1 MRSRKFQNR
10 KTVKAYADRTGLER
24 NICMQENNWNDKLQ
38 FNKCIHR
45 REDTLDTSR
54 RAGILLEYN
63 LQFFAKDGPGGEK
76 TEPATNKKLDE
87 VRKEGQVAK
96 SKDLIMSVSL
106 LALFIILRVYVE
118 TMGEKFVECF
128 GDFYNQF
135 NKIVESSGFGL
146 TMEIGSE
153 AVGQVFTAV
162 INITFP
168 IFIVAV
174 VIAVL
179 TNMLQQ
185 RWMVTAKP
193 LQPKASKISPLSGFK
208 RMFSF
213 RQVME
218 LLKSIAM
225 IIIIGV
231 VIYVTIKDKV
241 GLLLTFYNITLNQAL
256 QLIYEIIVDIGTEI
270 SAIFLV
276 VGFVDLIYQKIKF
289 KNDNM
294 MTKQEVKDEY
304 KNTEGDPQVKGQIRR
319 RMQEVSRRRM
329 MQQLPEADV
338 VITNPTHFAVALK
351 YDPNQG
357 KAPVVIAKGADYL
370 AFQIK
375 DKAKEYHIEIVENKP
390 LARILY
396 HNVDIGMEIPPE
408 LYQAVAEILAR
419 VLQPKA
425 G

>member
-1 MRSRKFQNR
+1 
-10 KTVKAYADRTGLER
+10 
-24 NICMQENNWNDKLQ
+24 MQENNWNDKLQ
-38 FNKCIHR
+38 FNKCIHN
-45 REDTLDTSR
+45 REDILDTSR
-54 RAGILLEYN
+54 KEGVLLEYK

-76 TEPATNKKLDE
+76 TEPATNKKLDD

-96 SKDLIMSVSL
+96 SKDLIMAVSL
-106 LALFIILRVYVE
+106 LALFVILKVYVG
-118 TMGEKFVECF
+118 TMGEKFINCF
-128 GDFYNQF
+128 VDFYNLF
-135 NKIVESSGFGL
+135 NKVVDSSGFGL
-146 TMEIGSE
+146 TTDTTKEVMDLAIN
-153 AVGQVFTAV
+153 AV
-162 INITFP
+162 IEITIP

-174 VIAVL
+174 VIAIL
-179 TNMLQQ
+179 GNMVQQ

-193 LQPKASKISPLSGFK
+193 LKPKASKISIISGFK

-225 IIIIGV
+225 LIIIGV

-241 GLLLTFYNITLNQAL
+241 GVLLTFYDVTLNQAL
-256 QLIYEIIVDIGTEI
+256 QLIYEIIVDVGIKI
-270 SAIFLV
+270 SAVFLV
-276 VGFVDLIYQKIKF
+276 VGFVDFIYQKVKF

-375 DKAKEYHIEIVENKP
+375 DKAKEYNIEIVENKP